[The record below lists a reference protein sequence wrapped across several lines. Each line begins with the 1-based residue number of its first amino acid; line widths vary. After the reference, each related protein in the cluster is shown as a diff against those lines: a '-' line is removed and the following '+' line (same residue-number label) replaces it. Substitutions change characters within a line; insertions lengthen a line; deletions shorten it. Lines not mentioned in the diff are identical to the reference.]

1 MQLYVLPC
9 NCPILRIFQSFT
21 NSEVQKTLIKIL
33 LGIKRIVSKL
43 NLRHFELDCVLNFD
57 LEKHREMA
65 NPEATL
71 EWPRFCYSGK

>member
-1 MQLYVLPC
+1 MQLYVLPS

-21 NSEVQKTLIKIL
+21 NGEVQKTLIKIL
-33 LGIKRIVSKL
+33 LEIKRIVSKP
-43 NLRHFELDCVLNFD
+43 NHKHFELDCVLNFD
-57 LEKHREMA
+57 LENPRKMA